1 MAKDGF
7 KVMDTDMHIVEPV
20 DLWEKY
26 IDPAFKDRAPRG
38 LSRHPRDLGVQ
49 VGESVFPLPNRSYS
63 NAIAPL
69 MTGQQDI
76 YTDAEARHWDSGSQV
91 TAMDNEGIDMAV
103 LFPSRGLF
111 TLGADGMDPALA
123 TAISRAYNDWL
134 AEFCAGGSGRMFG
147 AGMIP
152 PHDIEG
158 AISEARRAV
167 NELGFKTVFVR
178 PNPVN
183 GRNWH
188 DAYYDPLWAE
198 IERLGVPLSFH
209 EGGGCTSRNR
219 APTSTPTCSTTR
231 APTLWG

>member
-1 MAKDGF
+1 
-7 KVMDTDMHIVEPV
+7 
-20 DLWEKY
+20 
-26 IDPAFKDRAPRG
+26 
-38 LSRHPRDLGVQ
+38 
-49 VGESVFPLPNRSYS
+49 
-63 NAIAPL
+63 
-69 MTGQQDI
+69 
-76 YTDAEARHWDSGSQV
+76 
-91 TAMDNEGIDMAV
+91 
-103 LFPSRGLF
+103 
-111 TLGADGMDPALA
+111 
-123 TAISRAYNDWL
+123 
-134 AEFCAGGSGRMFG
+134 MFG

-152 PHDIEG
+152 THDIEG

-209 EGGGCTSRNR
+209 EGGCACRNR
-219 APTSTPTCSTTR
+219 ATTSILTCSTTP

>member
-1 MAKDGF
+1 MAKAGF
-7 KVMDTDMHIVEPV
+7 KVMDSDMHIVEPV

-49 VGESVFPLPNRSYS
+49 VGESVFPLPNRSYT

-76 YTDAEARHWDSGSQV
+76 YTDAEARHWDSSSQV
-91 TAMDNEGIDMAV
+91 TAMDHEGIDRAV

-111 TLGADGMDPALA
+111 TLGTDGMDPALA

-134 AEFCAGGSGRMFG
+134 AAFCAGGSGRMFG

-152 PHDIEG
+152 PHDIKG

-167 NELGFKTVFVR
+167 NEL
-178 PNPVN
+178 
-183 GRNWH
+183 
-188 DAYYDPLWAE
+188 
-198 IERLGVPLSFH
+198 
-209 EGGGCTSRNR
+209 
-219 APTSTPTCSTTR
+219 
-231 APTLWG
+231 

>member
-1 MAKDGF
+1 
-7 KVMDTDMHIVEPV
+7 
-20 DLWEKY
+20 
-26 IDPAFKDRAPRG
+26 
-38 LSRHPRDLGVQ
+38 
-49 VGESVFPLPNRSYS
+49 
-63 NAIAPL
+63 
-69 MTGQQDI
+69 
-76 YTDAEARHWDSGSQV
+76 
-91 TAMDNEGIDMAV
+91 
-103 LFPSRGLF
+103 
-111 TLGADGMDPALA
+111 MDPALA

-188 DAYYDPLWAE
+188 DTYYDPLWAE

-209 EGGGCTSRNR
+209 EGGRVNLPQPGDNFDTHMAVAQKSPCACR
-219 APTSTPTCSTTR
+219 
-231 APTLWG
+231 G